1 MEYAPTVRTPRAV
14 VKEGLGLAGWAG
26 AIGAFGGALSLLLY
40 RHPPSALLVV
50 AFAVALLGSLW
61 LAIVAYDVALAVAV
75 VLLAA
80 VRFEPAPTDVVFAVL
95 IAVGVVTSRFRLRRV
110 IPGAVLLVGAYLALN
125 LVSAVEVS
133 DPQRAV
139 SFLAITFYVA
149 AFGLWL
155 AAYVTSATIARRIT
169 RCYVAAAV
177 VSAIVSSLAL
187 FVPFPG
193 HDAFT
198 RIGRAEGLF
207 KDPNVF
213 GPFLVPA
220 ALIVM
225 EEILSPRL
233 LRGRRSTKLLMFLV
247 LALGV
252 LFSYS
257 RAAWLNLV
265 VGLLVVLVIVG
276 FRRGGGRH
284 AARAL
289 AIVVVAVVAVGSV
302 VAFSGSLSFLEQRAK
317 VQTYDTGRFGAQS
330 ESIKWARAA
339 PLRHR
344 PGPVREACPHRG
356 AQHVRARPGR
366 GGRARAGRDPRADA
380 RDARLGAQER
390 DPGARHLRDRL
401 GGAPRRLVRDPAER
415 RVRGHAP
422 LATPVVRRRPDLGR
436 RFALLDAPPLLL
448 GAAPDHDMPEDWR
461 VHEIELVP

>member
-1 MEYAPTVRTPRAV
+1 MEYAPSVRVPRVSLADGLRLLGGAAAIAV
-14 VKEGLGLAGWAG
+14 
-26 AIGAFGGALSLLLY
+26 FGGALSLLLY

-50 AFAVALLGSLW
+50 AFAVVLLGSLW

-125 LVSAVEVS
+125 LVSAVEVD

-149 AFGLWL
+149 GFGLWL
-155 AAYVTSATIARRIT
+155 AAYVTSSAIARRIT

-177 VSAIVSSLAL
+177 ASAIVSTLAL

-193 HDAFT
+193 HDVFT

-265 VGLLVVLVIVG
+265 VGLLVVLVIVS
-276 FRRGGGRH
+276 FRRGGGRL

-330 ESIKWARAA
+330 ESIKWALQHPLGIGPGQFEKRAHIA
-339 PLRHR
+339 AHSMY
-344 PGPVREACPHRG
+344 
-356 AQHVRARPGR
+356 
-366 GGRARAGRDPRADA
+366 ARALAEEGVPGLIAILA
-380 RDARLGAQER
+380 LMLATLGWA
-390 DPGARHLRDRL
+390 LRN
-401 GGAPRRLVRDPAER
+401 AI
-415 RVRGHAP
+415 RGHDTYGIGSA
-422 LATPVVRRRPDLGR
+422 A
-436 RFALLDAPPLLL
+436 LL
-448 GAAPDHDMPEDWR
+448 GAWFGILLNGAFVDTLHWR
-461 VHEIELVP
+461 HLWFVAALIWAGASRFPAGRRPV